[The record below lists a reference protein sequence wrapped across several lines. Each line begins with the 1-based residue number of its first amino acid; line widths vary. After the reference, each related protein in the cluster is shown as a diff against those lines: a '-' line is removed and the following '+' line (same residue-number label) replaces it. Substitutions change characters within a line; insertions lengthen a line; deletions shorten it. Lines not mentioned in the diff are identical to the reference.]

1 MAKWRSFEWG
11 VFVSKISRPEAVTIL
26 QVKIG
31 HRIRVAREL
40 VEPNRAAFAR
50 DMEVDRSTLTKIEA
64 GQRAP
69 SIFNVIDIAHRL
81 RVTTDYILRGSLR
94 GIDGELAALLS
105 LSDPEILA
113 DSRKATDFDSGQQP
127 TILRRA

>member
-1 MAKWRSFEWG
+1 M
-11 VFVSKISRPEAVTIL
+11 SKISRPEAVTRL
-26 QVKIG
+26 QLKIG

-50 DMEVDRSTLTKIEA
+50 DMEVDRSTLTKIEN
-64 GQRAP
+64 GERAP

-81 RVTTDYILRGSLR
+81 RVTTDYILKGSLR

-113 DSRKATDFDSGQQP
+113 DSRKATDFDTDRPP
-127 TILRRA
+127 TILKRA

>member
-1 MAKWRSFEWG
+1 M
-11 VFVSKISRPEAVTIL
+11 SKTSRPEAVTYL

-31 HRIRVAREL
+31 NRIRVAREL

-50 DMEVDRSTLTKIEA
+50 YMEVDRSTLTKIEA

-94 GIDGELAALLS
+94 GIDGELAALLA
-105 LSDPEILA
+105 LRDPEILA
-113 DSRKATDFDSGQQP
+113 DSRKATDFDTYQPP
-127 TILRRA
+127 TILKRA